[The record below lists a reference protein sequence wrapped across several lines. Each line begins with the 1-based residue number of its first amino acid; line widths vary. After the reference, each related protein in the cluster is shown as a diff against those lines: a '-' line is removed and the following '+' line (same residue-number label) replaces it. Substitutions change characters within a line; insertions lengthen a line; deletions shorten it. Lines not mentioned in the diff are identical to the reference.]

1 MYGLHTPRLQDR
13 AESLFERSWRK
24 GQWKRIWAALTGQSR
39 LIPLLKN
46 HYSPDITTHE
56 LGICEIRIEQIIGT
70 EGKLSFD
77 KDFLPLQRRSKSR
90 WVSVAVAMMSDATLL
105 PPIDTVQIGDDYY
118 VRDGHHRVSVARAL
132 GHIYIDGEVTLWKSP
147 PFIGN

>member
-1 MYGLHTPRLQDR
+1 MYGLHTPQLQDR

-24 GQWKRIWAALTGQSR
+24 GQLKRIWAALTGQSR
-39 LIPLLKN
+39 LIPLLSN
-46 HYSPDITTHE
+46 HHSTDITP
-56 LGICEIRIEQIIGT
+56 LGICEVRIEQIIGT

-105 PPIDTVQIGDDYY
+105 PPIDTVQVGDDYY

-132 GHIYIDGEVTLWKSP
+132 GHIYIDSEVTLWGTP
-147 PFIGN
+147 PFMEN